1 MPSEL
6 REVAADLCGKPAS
19 TDRVALRGQHTLG
32 ILPRVHTPAASRS
45 LLSTRSVRRQ
55 SRPWA
60 PATPRSSS
68 LSGIGSS
75 ESQCSTWQLKT
86 KERPLR
92 SRGAPRGPQAPK
104 GLPGLRLPFKVP
116 SARSG
121 LGLPGA
127 GRGESGSGAWRPQ
140 NCLQRVAEGKG
151 LSQSRGHQGLT
162 RAWTERRKSRGQLSA
177 QSREEL
183 YHPHRPLGEG
193 GGGVGLHHVR
203 LERPVLGI
211 HAAEKSPTCTLPGR
225 TRAKRC
231 STEGF

>member
-1 MPSEL
+1 MPGPEGATHNGSL
-6 REVAADLCGKPAS
+6 WPSTAANAFRTQRGGCRPVWEAS
-19 TDRVALRGQHTLG
+19 RSRSGALRGQHTLG

-104 GLPGLRLPFKVP
+104 GLPGLRLPFKEP
-116 SARSG
+116 SAHSG
-121 LGLPGA
+121 LGLPA
-127 GRGESGSGAWRPQ
+127 GRGESGSGVWRPQ

-151 LSQSRGHQGLT
+151 LSQSRGHRGLT
-162 RAWTERRKSRGQLSA
+162 RA
-177 QSREEL
+177 
-183 YHPHRPLGEG
+183 
-193 GGGVGLHHVR
+193 
-203 LERPVLGI
+203 
-211 HAAEKSPTCTLPGR
+211 
-225 TRAKRC
+225 
-231 STEGF
+231 